1 MTDFT
6 HDEENVTAI
15 LNGWW
20 NQYFESPAAF
30 MKTEKAKNC
39 FENSTFIEHDRLG
52 HTYSGN
58 NRKYQS
64 VL

>member
-20 NQYFESPAAF
+20 NQYFKSPAF
-30 MKTEKAKNC
+30 MKTEEEL
-39 FENSTFIEHDRLG
+39 FRELG
-52 HTYSGN
+52 FY
-58 NRKYQS
+58 
-64 VL
+64 

>member
-20 NQYFESPAAF
+20 NQYFKSPAAF
-30 MKTEKAKNC
+30 MKTEEEL
-39 FENSTFIEHDRLG
+39 FRELDV
-52 HTYSGN
+52 Y
-58 NRKYQS
+58 
-64 VL
+64 